1 MDNITFTEETVVP
14 EQEQQAVVEHQFDV
28 ETQAPVEEETQA
40 PTPEESPLAQEE
52 SPLAQEES
60 PLAQEEPPLAQQL
73 TSGDLIGIEVAN
85 ENVALN
91 LLVSFVNL
99 AHSRNAFN
107 LQESAK
113 IWECIQKF
121 IQPRPTN

>member
-1 MDNITFTEETVVP
+1 MDNITLTEETAVP
-14 EQEQQAVVEHQFDV
+14 EQEQQAPVEHQFDV
-28 ETQAPVEEETQA
+28 ETQAPVTEEET
-40 PTPEESPLAQEE
+40 TPEEAPQA
-52 SPLAQEES
+52 
-60 PLAQEEPPLAQQL
+60 PPLAQQI
-73 TSGDLIGIEVAN
+73 TSGDLIGVEVAN
-85 ENVALN
+85 ENIALN

-121 IQPRPTN
+121 IQPRPSN